1 MRSSEQRSGWHTR
14 DTFVRIGHRK
24 KLESIIIQ
32 HPAPPHSVNEAI
44 QFTLFILLQYFLI
57 VSDKQM
63 VQKMV
68 EITNENQIKNA
79 PTSVLLST
87 ANDIVSDLV
96 KDSTFFDDAK
106 LQAVTRFQHKE
117 VQTGRIIGRGGFC
130 TVKEIV
136 SIRSAKEKRGKMM
149 WASRR
154 KSGGSRMNVTSPKK
168 QKHQERLDMS
178 YNGVEMSVKE
188 YMTYSAN
195 RGGKTRY
202 VVKAV
207 AEEWVY
213 QNRLTYLKGTVD
225 LALEA
230 KYLSTLAHP
239 HIIELRGL
247 SQNGPFNE
255 GFFLVLDRLN
265 DTLPTQLKKWMTID
279 RQCKGIT
286 GAFTGGKK
294 KITALFV
301 DRMKA
306 AYGIANALSYLHS
319 MNLVY
324 RDLVSHVVS
333 GHVPQL
339 LQLSL
344 ASCA

>member
-1 MRSSEQRSGWHTR
+1 
-14 DTFVRIGHRK
+14 
-24 KLESIIIQ
+24 
-32 HPAPPHSVNEAI
+32 
-44 QFTLFILLQYFLI
+44 
-57 VSDKQM
+57 
-63 VQKMV
+63 MV

-87 ANDIVSDLV
+87 AHDIVSDMV
-96 KDSTFFDDAK
+96 KESQLFDDAK
-106 LQAVTRFQHKE
+106 FQKLTRFHQSE

-130 TVKEIV
+130 TVKEVV
-136 SIRSAKEKRGKMM
+136 SIRSADKKRSKMM
-149 WASRR
+149 WAGRR
-154 KSGGSRMNVTSPKK
+154 KSGGSRMNITAPKK
-168 QKHQERLDMS
+168 NQERLDMS

-202 VVKAV
+202 VIKAV

-239 HIIELRGL
+239 HIIELRGI
-247 SQNGPFNE
+247 SQNGPFTE

-265 DTLPTQLKKWMTID
+265 DTLPTMLKKWMTTD

-294 KITALFV
+294 KIAALFL

-306 AYGIANALSYLHS
+306 AYGIANALNYLHS
-319 MNLVY
+319 LNLVY
-324 RDLVSHVVS
+324 RDLVSCRPALNSH
-333 GHVPQL
+333 L
-339 LQLSL
+339 LPTEKNSQIFPPLTETR
-344 ASCA
+344 

>member
-1 MRSSEQRSGWHTR
+1 
-14 DTFVRIGHRK
+14 
-24 KLESIIIQ
+24 
-32 HPAPPHSVNEAI
+32 
-44 QFTLFILLQYFLI
+44 
-57 VSDKQM
+57 
-63 VQKMV
+63 MV
-68 EITNENQIKNA
+68 EVTNENQIKNA

-87 ANDIVSDLV
+87 ANDIVADLV
-96 KDSTFFDDAK
+96 KDSTLFDDAK

-130 TVKEIV
+130 TVKEII
-136 SIRSAKEKRGKMM
+136 SIRNAKEKRSKMM

-202 VVKAV
+202 VIKSV

-247 SQNGPFNE
+247 SQSGPFNE

-265 DTLPTQLKKWMTID
+265 DTLPSQLKKWMTID

-294 KITALFV
+294 KIAALFV

-306 AYGIANALSYLHS
+306 AYGIANALNYLHS

-324 RDLVSHVVS
+324 RDLVSPSCPPTCHGSTGVFNFFADRTLTIILPS
-333 GHVPQL
+333 L
-339 LQLSL
+339 NRNLITL
-344 ASCA
+344 ASISEAQ